1 MRSASPIAIMATW
14 DGGGGGGRWNSP
26 DSPTSRQVSPG
37 SEISLRPD
45 TEENVVNQA
54 EDVIR
59 NFMYQ
64 RYQQDQMEEDPETME
79 QTPAIPELVHFT
91 SDPMSQASQV
101 GRQLARIGDDI
112 NRRYADEFNDMIGQL
127 NITEDTAYEV
137 FAGVARKLFS
147 EGINWGRVSALLCF
161 AYRIAM
167 KVLRIKERASRFADF
182 LRLIIN
188 HVVRFIKEMIASWI
202 AHEGGWVAA
211 LKYIPSVSLKTL
223 GAIAGICFLAIGA
236 VFYFNRKGS

>member
-1 MRSASPIAIMATW
+1 MATW
-14 DGGGGGGRWNSP
+14 DGGGGGEWHSP
-26 DSPTSRQVSPG
+26 DSPISRQVSPG
-37 SEISLRPD
+37 SEVSVRPD
-45 TEENVVNQA
+45 TEENVVSQA

-64 RYQQDQMEEDPETME
+64 RYQQDQMEEDPDAAE
-79 QTPAIPELVHFT
+79 QTPAIPELMHFT
-91 SDPMSQASQV
+91 TDPMSQASQV

-112 NRRYADEFNDMIGQL
+112 NRRYADEFNDMINQL
-127 NITEDTAYEV
+127 SITEDTAYEV

-161 AYRIAM
+161 AYKIVM
-167 KVLRIKERASRFADF
+167 KVLRVQQRVSRFAEF
-182 LRLIIN
+182 LRLVIN
-188 HVVRFIKEMIASWI
+188 HVVRFIKEKIAMWI
-202 AHEGGWVAA
+202 AQEGGWVAA
-211 LKYIPSVSLKTL
+211 LKYMPSVSLKTL